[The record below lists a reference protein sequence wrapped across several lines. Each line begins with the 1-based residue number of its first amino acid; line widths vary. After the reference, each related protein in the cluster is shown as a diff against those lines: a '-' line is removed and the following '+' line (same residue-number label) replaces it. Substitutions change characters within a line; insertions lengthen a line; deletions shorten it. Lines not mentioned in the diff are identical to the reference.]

1 MKKVLISL
9 VFVSFMIAGCSS
21 REKDVVIIPVE
32 KLFKKSDKSWF
43 MVSPEGTFYS
53 FIKTI
58 KGKNNLYV
66 SPSGKDSSYIVTD
79 SNSTN
84 IQYYFWAN
92 NHQVVYLQNNDST
105 QSTKIFSLDIKS
117 KIAKDVTP
125 FDNVKIAVI
134 DLLSKDEN
142 RVLITMN
149 KRQATIPD
157 LFYLDINSGK
167 TEIAFSNLG
176 KFTQWKTDNNGVLRL
191 AATEAESVKRTWY
204 YRPTTDAQFAPMIEV
219 DFRDTFE
226 PIFFDKENRFIY
238 AASNIGRDKCA
249 IIKYD
254 PELKKETEILFQDP
268 EMDVYDLLRN
278 ESTYEL
284 FSAYYKK
291 AKLEYHFFDSN
302 AEKLYL
308 NLKKRFAGMEILVL
322 SYNNAGT
329 KYILKIY
336 SPTNPGGLYLYD
348 INNEKTTEIYKFS
361 SDVNPEYMS
370 PMKPISFISR
380 DGLKIHG
387 YLTLPISKEAKNL
400 PTVIYVHGGPWARDY
415 YRFDSEVQFYANR
428 GYAVLQVNY
437 RGSTDYGK
445 QFMMAGFKQWGGK
458 IQNDIEDGTRWLIK
472 QGIADSTKIAISG
485 YSFGGYSALYGA
497 TFKGDLYKC
506 AVAMSGLSNISSL
519 LTSIPYYSHTGVKQM
534 VYSMVG
540 DPVKD
545 STMLKNI
552 SPYYFPEKVKIPI
565 MIGHG
570 TKSEKVSTD
579 EMNDYVKMLLKKGVN
594 VEYVLKDNEGHIFRN
609 EQNIIEWYKM
619 LEKFL
624 AINLNRT
631 TKKPAAY

>member
-9 VFVSFMIAGCSS
+9 VFVGFMIAGCSS

-92 NHQVVYLQNNDST
+92 NHQVVFLQNNDST

-117 KIAKDVTP
+117 KIVKDITP

-149 KRQATIPD
+149 KRQPTVPD
-157 LFYLDINSGK
+157 LYYLDINSGK
-167 TEIAFSNLG
+167 TEMTFSNPG
-176 KFTQWKTDNNGVLRL
+176 KFTQWKTDNKGELRL

-204 YRPTTDAQFAPMIEV
+204 YRPNPDAPFSPMMEV

-226 PIFFDKENRFIY
+226 PIYFDKENKFIY

-249 IIKYD
+249 IVKYD

-291 AKLEYHFFDSN
+291 AKLEYHFFDSK
-302 AEKLYL
+302 AEKLYR

-336 SPTNPGGLYLYD
+336 SDTNPGGLYLYD
-348 INNEKTTEIYKFS
+348 INNEKTTEIYKFNPY
-361 SDVNPEYMS
+361 VNPENMS

-387 YLTLPISKEAKNL
+387 YLTLPISKESNNL

-415 YRFDSEVQFYANR
+415 FRFDSEVQFYANR

-445 QFMMAGFKQWGGK
+445 QFMMAGFKQWGGR

-472 QGIADSTKIAISG
+472 QGIADSSKIAISG

-506 AVAMSGLSNISSL
+506 AVAMSGLSNIRSL
-519 LTSIPYYSHTGVKQM
+519 ITSIPSYSHTGVREM

-552 SPYYFPEKVKIPI
+552 SPFYFTEKVKIPV

-570 TKSEKVSTD
+570 TKSEKVNTD
-579 EMNDYVKMLLKKGVN
+579 EMNNYVKMLLKKGVN

-609 EQNIIEWYKM
+609 EQNIIEWYKK

>member
-9 VFVSFMIAGCSS
+9 VFAGFLISGCGN

-43 MVSPEGTFYS
+43 MVSPSGTFYS
-53 FIKTI
+53 FVKSLN
-58 KGKNNLYV
+58 GKSNLYI
-66 SPSGKDSSYIVTD
+66 SPSEKDSSYIVTD

-92 NHQVVYLQNNDST
+92 NHQVVYLQNNDNT
-105 QSTKIFSLDIKS
+105 QSTKIFSVDIKS
-117 KIAKDVTP
+117 RVVKDITP

-134 DLLSKDEN
+134 DLLGKDEN

-149 KRQATIPD
+149 KRLPNVPD

-167 TEIAFSNLG
+167 AELAFSNPG
-176 KFTQWKTDNNGVLRL
+176 KFTQWKTDNEGALRL
-191 AATEAESVKRTWY
+191 AAGEVESIKRTWY
-204 YRPTTDAQFAPMIEV
+204 YRYSPTAQFAPMIEV

-226 PIFFDKENRFIY
+226 PIYFDKENKFIY

-249 IIKYD
+249 IVKYD
-254 PELKKETEILFQDP
+254 PELKKEIEILFQDP

-278 ESTYEL
+278 ESSFEL

-291 AKLEYHFFDSN
+291 AKLEYHFFDSK
-302 AEKLYL
+302 AQKLYE
-308 NLKKRFAGMEILVL
+308 NLKKRFDGMEILVL
-322 SYNNAGT
+322 SYNDAGT

-336 SPTNPGGLYLYD
+336 SDTNPGGLYLYD
-348 INNEKTTEIYKFS
+348 INNEKTTEIYKFNP
-361 SDVNPEYMS
+361 DVNPENMS
-370 PMKPISFISR
+370 SMKPISFIAR

-387 YLTLPISKEAKNL
+387 YLTLPVSKEAKNL

-415 YRFDSEVQFYANR
+415 FRFDSEVQFYANR

-445 QFMMAGFKQWGGK
+445 QFMAAGFKEWGGK

-472 QGIADSTKIAISG
+472 QGIADSAKIAISG

-506 AVAMSGLSNISSL
+506 AAAMSGLSNIRSL
-519 LTSIPYYSHTGVKQM
+519 LTSIPYYSQDGIKQM
-534 VYSMVG
+534 VYTMVG

-552 SPYYFPEKVKIPI
+552 SPFNFTEKVKIPL

-570 TKSEKVSTD
+570 TKSEKVNTD
-579 EMNDYVKMLLKKGVN
+579 EMNEYVKMLLKKGVK
-594 VEYVLKDNEGHIFRN
+594 VEYVLKDNEGHIFRD
-609 EQNIIEWYKM
+609 EQNIIEWYNK
-619 LEKFL
+619 LDKFL
-624 AINLNRT
+624 ASNLTQKEKKQIN
-631 TKKPAAY
+631 Y

>member
-9 VFVSFMIAGCSS
+9 VFVGFMIAGCSS

-92 NHQVVYLQNNDST
+92 NHQVVFLQNNDST

-117 KIAKDVTP
+117 KIVKDITP

-149 KRQATIPD
+149 KRQPTVPD
-157 LFYLDINSGK
+157 LYYLDINSGK
-167 TEIAFSNLG
+167 TEMTFSNPG
-176 KFTQWKTDNNGVLRL
+176 KFTQWKTDNKGELRL

-204 YRPTTDAQFAPMIEV
+204 YRPNPDAPFSPMMEV

-226 PIFFDKENRFIY
+226 PIYFDKENKFIY

-249 IIKYD
+249 IVKYD

-291 AKLEYHFFDSN
+291 AKLEYHFFDSK
-302 AEKLYL
+302 AEKLYR

-322 SYNNAGT
+322 SYNDTGT

-336 SPTNPGGLYLYD
+336 SDTNPGGLYLYD
-348 INNEKTTEIYKFS
+348 INNEKTTEIYKFNP
-361 SDVNPEYMS
+361 DVNPENMS

-387 YLTLPISKEAKNL
+387 YLTLPISKEPENL

-415 YRFDSEVQFYANR
+415 FRFDSEVQFYANR

-458 IQNDIEDGTRWLIK
+458 IQSDIEDGTRWLIK
-472 QGIADSTKIAISG
+472 QGIADSSKIAISG

-506 AVAMSGLSNISSL
+506 AVAMSGLSNIRSL
-519 LTSIPYYSHTGVKQM
+519 ITSIPSYSHTGVREM

-552 SPYYFPEKVKIPI
+552 SPFYFPEKVKIPV

-570 TKSEKVSTD
+570 TKSEKVNTD
-579 EMNDYVKMLLKKGVN
+579 EMNNYVKMLLKKGVN

-609 EQNIIEWYKM
+609 EQNIIEWYKK